1 MKRKFPFT
9 TVIPLFAAGTIFTI
23 IKKLPNCSMDIHH
36 LVNLHTRI
44 HPSPHPLTSSHCT
57 IITYYILHLIV
68 HNRFQQNGRFFRRTR
83 HIPKHIPTRKPKA
96 TAHTMNVLNGIIIA
110 ERRERSEANNHV
122 LFEIPRYL
130 YIYNIYMSVC
140 TCIAQDRAH
149 LTQVL
154 SRRPLCIWNTGCC
167 LEHHFEESPFR

>member
-9 TVIPLFAAGTIFTI
+9 TVIPLFAAGTI

-36 LVNLHTRI
+36 LVSLHTRI
-44 HPSPHPLTSSHCT
+44 HPSPHPLTLSHCT

-68 HNRFQQNGRFFRRTR
+68 HNRFQQNGRFFRRAR
-83 HIPKHIPTRKPKA
+83 HIPKHIPTRKPKV
-96 TAHTMNVLNGIIIA
+96 TAHTVNVLNDIIIG
-110 ERRERSEANNHV
+110 ERCECSERSEANNRV
-122 LFEIPRYL
+122 LLEIPRYL
-130 YIYNIYMSVC
+130 YIYIYMSVC

-154 SRRPLCIWNTGCC
+154 SRRTLCI
-167 LEHHFEESPFR
+167 